1 MFFTRQS
8 YIHSIVDQALT
19 EHPFLRSELDHKDPV
34 RVGKT
39 WLNDW
44 FLAPMG
50 QLHLCAL
57 LASYYKP
64 PPLVLKEY
72 FVSCEQVTTFV
83 IFLSKCMVEGT
94 EFISN
99 QASGE

>member
-1 MFFTRQS
+1 MAKVYGKYCIDLYYSVFTRQS
-8 YIHSIVDQALT
+8 YIHSIVDGAHT
-19 EHPFLRSELDHKDPV
+19 EHPISRSELDHKDSV

-50 QLHLCAL
+50 QLHLYTI

-64 PPLVLKEY
+64 PLLVLKEY
-72 FVSCEQVTTFV
+72 FVSCEQVTT
-83 IFLSKCMVEGT
+83 SCH
-94 EFISN
+94 ISF
-99 QASGE
+99 QM